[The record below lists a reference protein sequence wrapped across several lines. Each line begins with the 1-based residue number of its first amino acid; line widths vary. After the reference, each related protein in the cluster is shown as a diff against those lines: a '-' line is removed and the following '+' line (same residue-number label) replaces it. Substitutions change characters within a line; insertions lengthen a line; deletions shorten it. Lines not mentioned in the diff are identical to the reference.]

1 MPRWALFEL
10 VVSSSLQMVGL
21 ISRTYF
27 HLSGNTSK
35 GQVIGFSSNVGW
47 GKRPSSWWSQALP
60 TMIAKNLSF
69 FCLFF
74 SACSASILRLI
85 STGFRT
91 SPFSYVLWLWSF
103 AFFFPPRLTSCL
115 SLRTE
120 GKCLPQSL
128 VQSLSTFQF
137 CSSLPC
143 LSLLI
148 SDSSSRALASF
159 YFVGL
164 WLCYHLS

>member
-103 AFFFPPRLTSCL
+103 AFFFSPETDI
-115 SLRTE
+115 
-120 GKCLPQSL
+120 LPESEDWRKVL
-128 VQSLSTFQF
+128 APVLSTEPKYISVLLF
-137 CSSLPC
+137 SA
-143 LSLLI
+143 LSFPSDFRFLL
-148 SDSSSRALASF
+148 
-159 YFVGL
+159 
-164 WLCYHLS
+164 